1 MTDLDLN
8 LLDALDALLSEGSVT
23 GAARKLGL
31 SASAM
36 SRTLTRLRNATG
48 DQLLVRAGR
57 GLVPTPRAI
66 ELRDVVHALV
76 RDVRTVLK
84 PSTGEIDMAELD
96 RVFTIDDL
104 VTTNSALF
112 CATGISDSPLVPGV
126 KLMGKKAITHSI
138 LMRARSRTVR
148 YIRAVHDLKAK
159 TVHLRSDRSDHAL

>member
-1 MTDLDLN
+1 MVAAMTDLDLN

-36 SRTLTRLRNATG
+36 SRTLARLRNATG
-48 DQLLVRAGR
+48 DPLLVRAGR

-84 PSTGEIDMAELD
+84 PPTGEIDIAELD
-96 RVFTIDDL
+96 RVFTIPKFISVVRCNDGRFLAVQKSTAWRRRCALDDDL
-104 VTTNSALF
+104 
-112 CATGISDSPLVPGV
+112 
-126 KLMGKKAITHSI
+126 
-138 LMRARSRTVR
+138 R
-148 YIRAVHDLKAK
+148 
-159 TVHLRSDRSDHAL
+159 